1 MTAAAADKTMLLRH
15 FLRRVLPTL
24 VLSAGLAAAFL
35 AHAVLR
41 DRAIDR
47 ASEDLRMEAR
57 RVSAALQDRAQ
68 GADFLLVALGA
79 LYASSV
85 SVEPEEL
92 ERYLL
97 RLERNAQ
104 EAGLD
109 YVGLVANREWEQGGQ
124 RPFALRAFE
133 PGQDLA
139 PLREN
144 GSHLWRPAIRRSIE
158 NNRPTAIQA
167 GDETILALSAQDSGE
182 LLHIVARIDLKR
194 IAAAVTESST
204 GKMAMRLSQYGGTEA
219 MHLLDSGFHAD
230 HPAEK
235 IIFPMLGWRW
245 LLELQQ
251 RDSAL
256 QTADMT
262 MARLAL
268 GLGMIASLILFYA
281 ALRQREARNDADR
294 ARLQLADAIESLD
307 DAFALYDA
315 QDRLVICNRR
325 YIEAFKQIA
334 EHIRPGVSFE
344 TLLRLGFEHDVF
356 PPIENREALIE
367 QRIAMHRDGGG
378 SMEQQF
384 ADKRWVRIA
393 ESRTSDGGIA
403 GTRVDIT
410 DIKRREAI
418 LAGQVALLEKV
429 AQGGKLEDLLFQVM
443 QWAESGIHGARAAL
457 QRLDGSGTKLST
469 ALSRNMPDAYLRQL
483 VGLSIGPR
491 QGACGTAAYTR
502 QPVYCNDIVTD
513 PRWQD
518 FRDLAQS
525 FDLRACWSVP
535 IIGANNQ
542 VYGTF
547 AVYFCAARE
556 PDKTEQSILD
566 IASNLARLALERE
579 QHMGRL
585 TALAR
590 HEAVD
595 RLSGGIAHDFNNL
608 LQAMQQATDLL
619 LSGGPTPQQRPLLD
633 LIREAT
639 SKGASLIRRLLVFAR
654 GQEQNRESL
663 APDDTIRALEPLL
676 RQAVGDDVQ
685 LDFHLDLG
693 GQTLECDR
701 VLLETALINLAINA
715 RDAMP
720 EGGRLVFTSRRLDAA
735 MGIPALELLPGA
747 YACIGASDT
756 GSGMDVETA
765 RNAFVPYFST
775 KAIGHGSGLGLSM
788 VYGFARGNGGSAGI
802 ETAPGHGTR
811 VTIYLPLDRAEHP
824 AKA

>member
-1 MTAAAADKTMLLRH
+1 MTAASAGKATVLRHLLR
-15 FLRRVLPTL
+15 RILPTL

-47 ASEDLRMEAR
+47 AAEEIRMESR
-57 RVSAALQDRAQ
+57 RISASLQDRAQ

-85 SVEPEEL
+85 TVEPDEL
-92 ERYLL
+92 ERFLL
-97 RLERNAQ
+97 SLERNAQ

-109 YVGLVANREWEQGGQ
+109 YVGLIADKEWRHGGQ
-124 RPFALRAFE
+124 QPFALYGFM
-133 PGQDLA
+133 PDSDLA
-139 PLREN
+139 ALRES
-144 GSHLWRPAIRRSIE
+144 GTPLWRPAIRRSIE
-158 NNRPTAIQA
+158 NNRLTAIQS
-167 GDETILALSAQDSGE
+167 GDETILALSVPSNGDM
-182 LLHIVARIDLKR
+182 LHIVARINLKR
-194 IAAAVTESST
+194 IAATVTET
-204 GKMAMRLSQYGGTEA
+204 LTNRMAIRLSQYGGSED
-219 MHLLDSGFHAD
+219 MHLLDTDFRAQQ
-230 HPAEK
+230 PAEK

-245 LLELQQ
+245 LLEVQQ

-256 QTADMT
+256 QAADMT

-307 DAFALYDA
+307 DAFALFDA

-325 YIEAFKQIA
+325 YAEALRPIA
-334 EHIRPGVSFE
+334 DHLRPGASFE
-344 TLLRLGFEHDVF
+344 SLLRLGFEHGIF
-356 PPIENREALIE
+356 PPSDDREAVIA
-367 QRIAMHRDGGG
+367 QRIALHRQGGG

-384 ADKRWVRIA
+384 ANNRWIRVA
-393 ESRTSDGGIA
+393 ESRTRDGGIA

-429 AQGGKLEDLLFQVM
+429 AQGGKLEELLFQVM
-443 QWAESGIHGARAAL
+443 QWAESGIRGARASL
-457 QRLDGSGTKLST
+457 QRLDGSGTKLGSY
-469 ALSRNMPDAYLRQL
+469 LSNHVPDAYLRQL
-483 VGLSIGPR
+483 VGLGIGPDI
-491 QGACGTAAYTR
+491 GSCGTAAYTR
-502 QPVYCNDIVTD
+502 QPVYCTDIAAD

-518 FRDLAQS
+518 FRDPALS
-525 FDLRACWSVP
+525 FGLRACWSVP

-547 AVYFCAARE
+547 AVYFDTPRE
-556 PDKTEQSILD
+556 PDKTEQFILD
-566 IASNLARLALERE
+566 IASNLARLALERD
-579 QHMGRL
+579 QHMTRL

-619 LSGGPTPQQRPLLD
+619 LSREPTPQQRPLLD

-639 SKGASLIRRLLVFAR
+639 GKGASLIRRLLIFAR
-654 GQEQNRESL
+654 GQEQNRETL
-663 APDDTIRALEPLL
+663 QPDETIRALEPLL
-676 RQAVGDDVQ
+676 RQAVGEDVR

-693 GQTLECDR
+693 GQTLQCDR

-720 EGGRLVFTSRRLDAA
+720 EGGRLVFTTRRLDAPK
-735 MGIPALELLPGA
+735 GIPALELLPGA
-747 YACIGASDT
+747 YACIAASDT
-756 GSGMDVETA
+756 GSGMDQETA

-775 KAIGHGSGLGLSM
+775 KAVGRGSGLGLSM
-788 VYGFARGNGGSAGI
+788 VYGFARGNGGGAGI

-811 VTIYLPLDRAEHP
+811 VTIYLPLD
-824 AKA
+824 